1 MKLFIS
7 SMCLLFLTAKAQV
20 ADGGTIRPLYFNVGD
35 NTSTTRD
42 GEITCMEENAD
53 GDRLYGGKLTEASVA
68 SPPLASVS
76 AFIGLKKAGVHAFD
90 DPTAWQWAVYYTVT
104 VGSYA

>member
-1 MKLFIS
+1 
-7 SMCLLFLTAKAQV
+7 MCLLFLTAKGQV
-20 ADGGTIRPLYFNVGD
+20 ADGGTIKPLYFYVGD

-68 SPPLASVS
+68 SPNLTRVS

-90 DPTAWQWAVYYTVT
+90 DPTAWQWAVYYTVA
-104 VGSYA
+104 SYA